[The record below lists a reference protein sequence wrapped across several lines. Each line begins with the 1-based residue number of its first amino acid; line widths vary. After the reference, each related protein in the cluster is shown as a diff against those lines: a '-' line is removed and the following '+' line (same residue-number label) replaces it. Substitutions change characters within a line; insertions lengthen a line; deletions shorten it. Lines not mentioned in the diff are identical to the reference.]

1 MSQPYVDVRNSAEVM
16 TSPSA
21 EKAMDEVAR
30 RVLWASYACQD
41 AVSELYDGAD
51 TNKKF
56 DQQVFVLLEFVYC
69 YLHIA
74 MRSALAELTNP
85 QIKELQDHIG
95 ILVVTAVIES
105 YFPAVSTETKFKMT
119 QGFFD
124 NINQAEEE
132 YAQIS
137 GSALGQ
143 TEAEKAAD
151 RVSSIFM
158 RLGFRIARFSGKP
171 TEVSVALV
179 SKTAINELVK
189 DEIGPAVRKLR
200 DIR

>member
-1 MSQPYVDVRNSAEVM
+1 MLDFAEVM
-16 TSPSA
+16 TSPAA

-41 AVSELYDGAD
+41 AVSELYDGPEA
-51 TNKKF
+51 TKKF
-56 DQQVFVLLEFVYC
+56 DQRVFVLLEFVYC

-74 MRSALAELTNP
+74 MRSAFATLTNP

-105 YFPAVSTETKFKMT
+105 YFPTVSAETKFKMT

-124 NINQAEEE
+124 NVNQAEEE
-132 YAQIS
+132 YTEIS
-137 GSALGQ
+137 AAATGQ
-143 TEAEKAAD
+143 SDDEKAAN
-151 RVSSIFM
+151 RALSIFM
-158 RLGFRIARFSGKP
+158 RLGFRIARFSAKP

-179 SKTAINELVK
+179 SKTAISEWMK
-189 DEIGPAVRKLR
+189 DEIGLAVRELR

>member
-1 MSQPYVDVRNSAEVM
+1 M
-16 TSPSA
+16 TSPAA

-51 TNKKF
+51 TAKKF

-74 MRSALAELTNP
+74 MRSAFATLTNP

-105 YFPAVSTETKFKMT
+105 YFPAVSTEKKFEMT
-119 QGFFD
+119 RGFF
-124 NINQAEEE
+124 NNVNQAEEE

-137 GSALGQ
+137 ASATGQ
-143 TEAEKAAD
+143 TDDENAAN
-151 RVSSIFM
+151 RASSIFM
-158 RLGFRIARFSGKP
+158 RLGFRIARFSAKP

-179 SKTAINELVK
+179 SKTAINEWMK
-189 DEIGPAVRKLR
+189 DEIGLAVRKLR